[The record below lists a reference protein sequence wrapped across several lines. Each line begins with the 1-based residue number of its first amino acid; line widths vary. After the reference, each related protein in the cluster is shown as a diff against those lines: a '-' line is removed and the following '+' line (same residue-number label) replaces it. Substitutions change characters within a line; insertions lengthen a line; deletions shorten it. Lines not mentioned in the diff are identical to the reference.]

1 MKASDLKKAYRPLP
15 DNVAVQPSEI
25 DGAGLFAVKD
35 IPAHHEFGITHV
47 KDNRFEDGYVRTPL
61 GGFFNHSDKPNCE
74 AYVDGDFIRL
84 RSLKNI
90 EQGHEITVKY
100 WLYEVASESR

>member
-1 MKASDLKKAYRPLP
+1 MKPGDCKKTYRPLP
-15 DNVAVQPSEI
+15 DNVAVRPSEI
-25 DGAGLFAVKD
+25 HGTGLIAIDD

-47 KDNRFEDGYVRTPL
+47 KDDRFEDGYIRTPL
-61 GGFFNHSDKPNCE
+61 GGFFNHSNNPNCE

-90 EQGHEITVKY
+90 KQGHEITVKY
-100 WLYEVASESR
+100 WLYEVD